1 PRLPGAGAPAGIH
14 RRGRGQGAR
23 ADRRRGQRRAQAA
36 RVHPGRRLL
45 RLPVWLRVRRGA
57 GRGRPG
63 GGDRRRDPARRP
75 AQPAVPDGRL
85 GRLRGEPARRPV
97 HHPQPEREVDL
108 RLRQQL
114 HGMTPR
120 RAAPFAFVEAP
131 LDRAENLRDDH
142 DALAGLWAG
151 GRALVLDAEGRARVD
166 GDGALL
172 APRAVELADGPG
184 DALFLGLRGE
194 EGWFAVREESVAADA
209 GAEHEDAGPPRI
221 DLRTAAATWP
231 DFEATAFAQARAV
244 LHWRARHRYCGACG
258 GALQFRRAGWLG
270 VCSGC
275 GIEHYPRTDP
285 AVIVSVS
292 DGERLLLGRG
302 PGWAPRRYSV
312 LAGFGGPG
320 GSLGRAGGGEG

>member
-1 PRLPGAGAPAGIH
+1 THEHPRRPFRPRLPGAGAPAGIH

-45 RLPVWLRVRRGA
+45 RLPVRLRVRRGA

-120 RAAPFAFVEAP
+120 RAAPFAFVQAP
-131 LDRAENLRDDH
+131 LDRAENLRDDP
-142 DALAGLWAG
+142 DALARLWAA
-151 GRALVLDAEGRARVD
+151 GRAIVLDAEGRAAATPAGQV
-166 GDGALL
+166 LL
-172 APRAVELADGPG
+172 APPAARLGDPPPG
-184 DALFLGLRGE
+184 TVSLGLRGD
-194 EGWFAVREESVAADA
+194 EGWFAVRAEVVADA
-209 GAEHEDAGPPRI
+209 GALEASVPI
-221 DLRTAAATWP
+221 DLRSAAAQWP
-231 DFEATAFAQARAV
+231 DFESTAFAQARAV
-244 LHWRARHRYCGACG
+244 LHWRARHRFCAACG
-258 GALQFRRAGWLG
+258 TALAFARAGWLG
-270 VCSGC
+270 RCEGC
-275 GIEHYPRTDP
+275 GLEHYPRTDP
-285 AVIVSVS
+285 AVIVAVS
-292 DGERLLLGRG
+292 DGGRLLLGRG
-302 PGWAPRRYSV
+302 AGWPPGRYSV
-312 LAGFGGPG
+312 LAGFVEPG
-320 GSLGRAGGGEG
+320 ESL